1 MPKIAALF
9 SGQVREMPP
18 SIFNKA
24 LLRFFKSLDV
34 DFYLAY
40 WDEIG
45 ESMAHSNVISP
56 KKSSLKIENYIVK
69 AFSGF
74 NIKSRKI
81 FDFEEW
87 ESNLNGLHADI
98 HFDKKD
104 NSYITKNSLPQLYLI
119 EECYNL
125 IENIDD
131 YDYFFRLRFDNLMTL
146 NLHDSELKEGIY
158 NLNFGNAFY
167 PNRIYDIFFMA
178 SKEYASS
185 VMRTYSRIPKIYNLD
200 LNNGLENRDACN
212 LLYKSVINEI
222 KTPIIESF
230 DFRYTDVFRPKS
242 GLNNYISFIF
252 YCYAYNGN
260 FIKRVKVLFK
270 IASNFPESN
279 RLNIILGLIN
289 FRLNLIKN
297 LIVHTYKKFNN

>member
-24 LLRFFKSLDV
+24 LLNFFKSLDV
-34 DFYLAY
+34 DFFLAY

-45 ESMAHSNVISP
+45 ESMAHSNIKST
-56 KKSSLKIENYIVK
+56 KKNSFGVENYITK

-81 FDFEEW
+81 FDFQKW
-87 ESNLNGLHADI
+87 EGNLNGFHSEI
-98 HFDKKD
+98 HFDKKE
-104 NSYITKNSLPQLYLI
+104 NSYLTKNSLPQLYLI

-125 IENIDD
+125 VENIDD
-131 YDYFFRLRFDNLMTL
+131 YDFFFRLRFDNLMTL
-146 NLHDSELKEGIY
+146 NLHKSELKEGIY

-178 SKEYASS
+178 SKEYSSS
-185 VMRTYSRIPKIYNLD
+185 VMRTYSRIPKIYDLE

-212 LLYKSVINEI
+212 LLYKSVINEV
-222 KTPIIESF
+222 KTPIIKTF
-230 DFRYTDVFRPKS
+230 DYRYTDVFRPKD
-242 GLNNYISFIF
+242 GLNNYISFIS

-260 FIKRVKVLFK
+260 FIRRVKVLFK
-270 IASNFPESN
+270 MVSNFPESKMFQ
-279 RLNIILGLIN
+279 IFYGLIN
-289 FRLNLIKN
+289 FRFNIIKN
-297 LIVHTYKKFNN
+297 LLVHIFKKLNN